1 MAASRTGVST
11 LRQILRHL
19 CRIVAKFPGLLVNP
33 DVPLPISA
41 AVAALVG
48 ACLAD
53 EFDDPGAGEIT
64 GQGATS

>member
-53 EFDDPGAGEIT
+53 QFDDPGAGEVT
-64 GQGATS
+64 GQGATP